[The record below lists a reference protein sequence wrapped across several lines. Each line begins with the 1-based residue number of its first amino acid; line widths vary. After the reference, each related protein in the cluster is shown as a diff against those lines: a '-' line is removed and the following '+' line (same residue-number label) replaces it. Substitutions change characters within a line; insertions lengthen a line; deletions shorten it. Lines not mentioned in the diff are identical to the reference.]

1 MFPKTNLVGGLE
13 HEFDFS
19 IYLPVIIPTDEL
31 IFFRG
36 VGIPLTSNPMTFMT
50 GLDSLGR
57 LVWEARGGAEKNPP
71 ILAGTPLYLILDVH
85 VHNKSS

>member
-57 LVWEARGGAEKNPP
+57 LVWEARGGTEKKSTNFGGYP
-71 ILAGTPLYLILDVH
+71 IISH
-85 VHNKSS
+85 SRCSCS

>member
-19 IYLPVIIPTDEL
+19 IYWPVIIPTDEL

-50 GLDSLGR
+50 GLDSLRR
-57 LVWEARGGAEKNPP
+57 LVWEEGVPKNNPP
-71 ILAGTPLYLILDVH
+71 ILAGTSLYLILDVY